1 MSFLILLAAKEID
14 PKELDFLLRFPV
26 VINVTT

>member
-26 VINVTT
+26 V